1 MDYIDFKNQIDSLR
15 NQLQNFIDSW
25 NRNAY
30 TAEQSLEF
38 LQKFQSLN
46 INIDY
51 NAQYSK
57 LLAEYAHELETVRKL
72 YEKNKTEPLLS
83 RNLPPISGRIAWSR
97 QLFRRITTPI
107 RQFAKQSDVIKSEEG
122 KQAVKNYNRMA
133 QVLIEYELVHY
144 HSWCKSIEI
153 IITGL
158 NSTVLVKDTDSDE
171 LYLNFDPQINEL
183 LKETNH
189 MIKLGLDIPEEAK
202 NLLLIQD
209 KIEKNA
215 EKVKEILIRFK
226 KVINKI
232 PKDLVPLLKPHKEIL
247 DNKLKPGLTS
257 VTWTN
262 TNFDEYFTNIKREL
276 DSFDNSSQLVK
287 DILECRVDSSLSEI
301 SSTNI
306 CDLPADPCS
315 IEEFSKLA
323 EDSIQRTVISM
334 SKNIRFCEA
343 ALVEILETL
352 KKNLKEPEINQ
363 VKSTDEEYYLC
374 RNSTKGQRCQDC
386 INCYYF
392 NFLSIYLQ
400 RNNEALIQSTKFTFD
415 FIKKR
420 LQQNN
425 KYLGGQVIKE
435 KLKNPLFQGDIIL
448 AIPNIS
454 VRPSLDDMQT
464 NLNKVFQNIL
474 KISQDLPEW
483 RHSIK
488 IREMQIKEIEKQAIE
503 EGEDPKVA
511 VSTKMPK
518 ALSKV
523 IAEHKDISKLV
534 VSLNN
539 CMNSFK
545 DEVNEILKNFTSFSE
560 LWEKEPESSVKDY
573 FAENPLMVDFEAKY
587 RNFKRIQT
595 EIEEFPHQYQVGSIV
610 YLTDNLK
617 IALLQEIVN
626 WKLAFGRAMN
636 EKAARDMKNLM
647 EMIDELQK
655 RLSRPTR

>member
-1 MDYIDFKNQIDSLR
+1 
-15 NQLQNFIDSW
+15 
-25 NRNAY
+25 
-30 TAEQSLEF
+30 
-38 LQKFQSLN
+38 
-46 INIDY
+46 
-51 NAQYSK
+51 
-57 LLAEYAHELETVRKL
+57 
-72 YEKNKTEPLLS
+72 
-83 RNLPPISGRIAWSR
+83 
-97 QLFRRITTPI
+97 
-107 RQFAKQSDVIKSEEG
+107 
-122 KQAVKNYNRMA
+122 MA

-158 NSTVLVKDTDSDE
+158 NSTVLVKDTDSDD

-247 DNKLKPGLTS
+247 DNTLKPGLTS

-323 EDSIQRTVISM
+323 EDSIQRIVILM

-374 RNSTKGQRCQDC
+374 RNSSKGQRCQDC

-448 AIPNIS
+448 AIPNIN

-464 NLNKVFQNIL
+464 NLNKIFQNIL

>member
-158 NSTVLVKDTDSDE
+158 NSTVLVKDTDSDD

-247 DNKLKPGLTS
+247 DNTLKPGLTS

-323 EDSIQRTVISM
+323 EDSIQRIVILM

-374 RNSTKGQRCQDC
+374 RNSSKGQRCQDC

-448 AIPNIS
+448 AIPNIN

-464 NLNKVFQNIL
+464 NLNKIFQNIL